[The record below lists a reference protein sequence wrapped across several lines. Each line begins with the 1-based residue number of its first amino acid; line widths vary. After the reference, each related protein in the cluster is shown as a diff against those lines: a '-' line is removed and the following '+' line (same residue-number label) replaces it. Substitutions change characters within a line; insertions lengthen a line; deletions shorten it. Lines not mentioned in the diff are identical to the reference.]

1 MDNTVIL
8 STIIQVPA
16 EKLAIIKPQTHAAV
30 ANTENTYLGTAENGG
45 TRVWKA
51 IPIEYIVGALFPV
64 MLKLSNTI
72 RNFPNPPAGE
82 SIALRSPPTLPS
94 VKPAFQSVTEGADI
108 AAAAPRHWIV
118 IFRLSEVSRGQSTNS
133 HCRDIKAEIRVKE
146 YSPAEFLGIRFRCR
160 PPWNSTNLDTRGWK
174 YAV

>member
-8 STIIQVPA
+8 SAIVQVPA
-16 EKLAIIKPQTHAAV
+16 EKQAIIKTQTHTAV
-30 ANTENTYLGTAENGG
+30 ANTENTYLGTAADGG

-51 IPIEYIVGALFPV
+51 MPIEYIVGALFPV

-82 SIALRSPPTLPS
+82 SIALRSPPTLSS
-94 VKPAFQSVTEGADI
+94 VKPAFQLATEGADI

-118 IFRLSEVSRGQSTNS
+118 IFRLSEVSRDQSNQLS
-133 HCRDIKAEIRVKE
+133 
-146 YSPAEFLGIRFRCR
+146 L
-160 PPWNSTNLDTRGWK
+160 
-174 YAV
+174 